1 MGKFDVHVIF
11 NSMYPWRAVFFM
23 ICILLCL
30 YPSLIA
36 WAASTTI
43 LEKNSESAPISLLDI
58 QVLAAFIK
66 QSSPSSSTLINDN
79 DKDND
84 NNNYDID
91 NNNNDNDNN
100 DTKT

>member
-1 MGKFDVHVIF
+1 
-11 NSMYPWRAVFFM
+11 M

-84 NNNYDID
+84 SNNYDID

>member
-1 MGKFDVHVIF
+1 
-11 NSMYPWRAVFFM
+11 M

>member
-1 MGKFDVHVIF
+1 
-11 NSMYPWRAVFFM
+11 M

-79 DKDND
+79 DKDN
-84 NNNYDID
+84 
-91 NNNNDNDNN
+91 NNNDNDNN
-100 DTKT
+100 DNYNKNDNDNNENYNKNDNENNNVNDYENSL

>member
-1 MGKFDVHVIF
+1 
-11 NSMYPWRAVFFM
+11 M

-79 DKDND
+79 DKDN
-84 NNNYDID
+84 
-91 NNNNDNDNN
+91 NNNDNDNN
-100 DTKT
+100 DNDNNDNYNKNDNENNNVNDYENSL